1 VACGRSATPAVATP
15 VGSAQ
20 EPAYYFS
27 RDGPVPG
34 EVASPSE
41 PEGRRDRS
49 REALWTVEKT
59 APILRQRMISDPA
72 QVVMIRSQLIISK
85 LIDML
90 MFAAVLGCRQ
100 EESK

>member
-1 VACGRSATPAVATP
+1 
-15 VGSAQ
+15 
-20 EPAYYFS
+20 
-27 RDGPVPG
+27 
-34 EVASPSE
+34 
-41 PEGRRDRS
+41 
-49 REALWTVEKT
+49 
-59 APILRQRMISDPA
+59 MISDPA